1 MVNLNELSKVALA
14 NADLRNK
21 NGGNIKTNTQS
32 MLKHTATE
40 VVEAAMAASV
50 YLDLKSY
57 ADFSETDLEEK
68 WPSLEEPDVAEE
80 TFRRYKEHLSSELA
94 DIICCCLIVA
104 GKEEID
110 IEKAVWDCIEKNRK
124 RAEGTGDKL

>member
-32 MLKHTATE
+32 MLKHTATKI
-40 VVEAAMAASV
+40 VEAAMAASV

-110 IEKAVWDCIEKNRK
+110 IEKAVWDCIEKNRR
-124 RAEGTGDKL
+124 RAEGAGDKL

>member
-1 MVNLNELSKVALA
+1 MIDLNELCKVTLA
-14 NADLRNK
+14 NAELRQK
-21 NGGNIKTNTQS
+21 NGGHIKADTRS

-80 TFRRYKEHLSSELA
+80 TFRRYNEHLSSELA

-110 IEKAVWDCIEKNRK
+110 IEKAVWDCIEKNR
-124 RAEGTGDKL
+124 RRVEGAGDKL